1 MLDFLIRPVQ
11 KSKSVSI
18 FLMVNLFLFGFITLN
33 CQSSLSVNDSK
44 SEYKIEGRW
53 TIHYLK
59 SAETILKARNS
70 QLDILQVKNAE
81 RHLKQQFYGE
91 FTFDDSMKW
100 NLFYKVN
107 GSEKKGGGEYTIR
120 DRSNDQLSLIVTELK
135 GGQPTNDLPEILL
148 IQFIEPNQILLSKE
162 GDKEL
167 PPLVFQREITNP

>member
-1 MLDFLIRPVQ
+1 MVNFLIRPIQ

-18 FLMVNLFLFGFITLN
+18 FIVSFFLFGFITVN
-33 CQSSLSVNDSK
+33 CQSSLSVNDSN
-44 SEYKIEGRW
+44 SEYKIEGKW

-59 SAETILKARNS
+59 SAETILKARNG
-70 QLDILQVKNAE
+70 QLDLLQVKNAE

-107 GSEKKGGGEYTIR
+107 GSEKKGSGEYTIR

-135 GGQPTNDLPEILL
+135 GANDVPEILL
-148 IQFIEPNQILLSKE
+148 IQFLEPNQILLSKE